1 MATAGRIDVEP
12 GVTNVIPGTA
22 GVRVELRGI
31 DDSRLARVGDDVE
44 TAARAAAA
52 EYGLTVALAPW
63 DHVPV
68 TPLDPHLVKAALA
81 AAVRRGVHA
90 VGMPSWAGH
99 DAKILAPHV
108 PAGLLFVPSR
118 DGMSHAPDEYT
129 APGDLARGAQ
139 LLLDTVREADHYL
152 AQH

>member
-31 DDSRLARVGDDVE
+31 DDSRLARVRDDVE

-68 TPLDPHLVKAALA
+68 PPLDPHLVKAALV

-108 PAGLLFVPSR
+108 PAGLLFVPTR
-118 DGMSHAPDEYT
+118 DGMSHASDEYT